1 MPSGSAAPGREDYNE
16 YVEFFDVLGITDAVK
31 VSYLSTLLR
40 LFYEAATKLDMHL
53 APHGAS
59 LHSAVSRIITS
70 ANPTEAPR
78 HRWIRVVDRL
88 GFFTDK
94 DLHAQRVVNV
104 GLSYAYRNLQLNA
117 LTEDNA
123 LLLQSRSTG
132 RTAPRTNGTPG
143 GEHVPLGGVEVTRR
157 DVGQRGVAAMPEVA
171 SLAPLDTS
179 RPGAQDPHLGTAS
192 LVGATDEVPC
202 TGGSVIRGATDGGLP
217 TAGALSPAGTPCKA
231 MRSDGGPAVAPGGLV
246 IIDRTRPPPP
256 LSTGGNPPTS
266 VTSGAERAF
275 QAAQGQGSGHPA
287 FDASVGQDPVAGDPS
302 MGCGDEEEEPCQSAG
317 DGGASDS
324 QGVGA
329 NPMTNFEN
337 QPTVIPLPSAV
348 GFVLAAMQSIKE
360 VEDATEVMRS
370 LLNDSLI
377 TTARVW
383 KACRRSNVGDRRKR
397 TEWGDVFDLMAQ
409 WWPVWNAPV
418 DAPAGM
424 PPDGTFA
431 AKDNATRAC
440 RSSRWRVRVDMS
452 GVNDMLK
459 KLSTRSHRYFPKN
472 ALSSHETVGRY
483 SASTKL
489 RLPVT
494 AAMMLLV
501 ASKDENF
508 GPILGNLASGGRPNA
523 PRAAPL
529 ATATYHDF
537 AASTT
542 GATVSA
548 ALDALPTTPNA
559 PPLSSSSPV
568 TVNPRPPSEVLEL
581 AGPVAQFPNEL
592 FEKMDELLDKE
603 RIGEVAQNRAARI
616 AARRASGRPPLP
628 RAGGQAPDEGPS
640 SSAPGNST
648 SSPSNASALQGAGK
662 RKTATPGRS
671 PSPPTKRR
679 AAATARGG
687 RGGRALS
694 TSGKVRGAGSG
705 GGAREAGGERGGG
718 GPAVDCGLGGG
729 TPRASGDSVLVPG
742 MGTAGDGLRNGLLN
756 ASDASNGDGGGG
768 RVGRETEASALMAVG
783 TTGDGDTV
791 LPAGLGDGDGASAET
806 LATETTVPIADE
818 GSVPVVAAV
827 HSDGACAIGGSR
839 DVGLGELWQSKG

>member
-78 HRWIRVVDRL
+78 HRWIRVVHRL

-179 RPGAQDPHLGTAS
+179 RPGAQDPHPGTAS

-202 TGGSVIRGATDGGLP
+202 TGGSVIRGATDGGP
-217 TAGALSPAGTPCKA
+217 PSAGVVPPAGNPCKA

-256 LSTGGNPPTS
+256 LATGGTPPTS

-275 QAAQGQGSGHPA
+275 EAAQGQGSGHPTSG
-287 FDASVGQDPVAGDPS
+287 ASVGQDPVAGEPS
-302 MGCGDEEEEPCQSAG
+302 VGSGDEEEEPGQSAG

-529 ATATYHDF
+529 ATATYHYF

-568 TVNPRPPSEVLEL
+568 TVNPRPPSDVLEL
-581 AGPVAQFPNEL
+581 AGLWRSFQTSSL
-592 FEKMDELLDKE
+592 RRWTSCLTRSGLEKSHRTGRRALLLD
-603 RIGEVAQNRAARI
+603 AHPDDHCCRAP
-616 AARRASGRPPLP
+616 AAEHPTRDQAVPRRATLPPPQATPVPCRGRASARPRHLVGARHLPRSAELPLP
-628 RAGGQAPDEGPS
+628 
-640 SSAPGNST
+640 
-648 SSPSNASALQGAGK
+648 L
-662 RKTATPGRS
+662 
-671 PSPPTKRR
+671 
-679 AAATARGG
+679 
-687 RGGRALS
+687 
-694 TSGKVRGAGSG
+694 
-705 GGAREAGGERGGG
+705 
-718 GPAVDCGLGGG
+718 
-729 TPRASGDSVLVPG
+729 
-742 MGTAGDGLRNGLLN
+742 
-756 ASDASNGDGGGG
+756 
-768 RVGRETEASALMAVG
+768 
-783 TTGDGDTV
+783 
-791 LPAGLGDGDGASAET
+791 
-806 LATETTVPIADE
+806 
-818 GSVPVVAAV
+818 VAAV
-827 HSDGACAIGGSR
+827 VAGPLQLVARCVAR
-839 DVGLGELWQSKG
+839 DLEVEHGRLAENVAEEDLRLIVGLAAAHLGRVATACWCRGWGLHVMD